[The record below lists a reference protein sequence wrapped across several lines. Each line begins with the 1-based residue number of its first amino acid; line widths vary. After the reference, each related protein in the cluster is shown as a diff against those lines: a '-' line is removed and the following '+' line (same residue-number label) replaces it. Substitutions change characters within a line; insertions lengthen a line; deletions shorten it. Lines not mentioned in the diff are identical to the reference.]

1 MEGKGNY
8 VKSAKEYES
17 SGDKKAK
24 GSFFK
29 NMFSSKSERLDDAR
43 DLYEKAANNY
53 KLASEWEKAGEMYK
67 K

>member
-1 MEGKGNY
+1 ME
-8 VKSAKEYES
+8 AKEHYIQSAREFETKA
-17 SGDKKAK
+17 DKKSK

-29 NMFSSKSERLDDAR
+29 NFFSSKSERLDEAR
-43 DLYEKAANNY
+43 DLFEKAANNY